1 MKIKGIII
9 AIVSVVLLAVVAFLA
24 IDYNDKVEE
33 KTSIAKSELKKKEA
47 KESKEE
53 TDGGSATD
61 SGTSP
66 EAGHQAGAA
75 VNDGATTSAEENLKQ
90 GETASTEA
98 AGTVA
103 GSPASGNTA
112 GNSSTNQAAN
122 VTPSQPTTGGLHFA
136 TREEAVAFGFSR
148 FTAEEIELYNRASAN
163 GLTPEQEEMAIQ
175 IAYSRFSSEEIAA
188 IEEAL
193 NR

>member
-1 MKIKGIII
+1 MLI
-9 AIVSVVLLAVVAFLA
+9 AIVAFLA

-33 KTSIAKSELKKKEA
+33 KTSIAKSELKEKEA

-53 TDGGSATD
+53 TDGGSAAN

-75 VNDGATTSAEENLKQ
+75 AVNNGTTPSAEENLEQ
-90 GETASTEA
+90 SETVSTEA

-103 GSPASGNTA
+103 GTPAAGNTA
-112 GNSSTNQAAN
+112 TGSTTNPAAN
-122 VTPSQPTTGGLHFA
+122 ASPTQPTTGGLHFA